1 MTTNIFLPL
10 LSECEEIKVKLTYS
24 NLGGAALLNVGP
36 DYWNVIWGKKRSFF
50 SIANHFCIYRILNSI
65 YNNEIHKTRTY

>member
-10 LSECEEIKVKLTYS
+10 ISECEEIKVKLTYR

-36 DYWNVIWGKKRSFF
+36 DYRNVIWGKKRSFLDALASLDF
-50 SIANHFCIYRILNSI
+50 KLSLS
-65 YNNEIHKTRTY
+65 